1 MSRRFFKE
9 KKSILKQNYYLGID
23 WEDFGLTAF
32 DYGKIK
38 KYNKFHKNEF
48 INEHYYLLGLLKE
61 LRISCTFF
69 INGRAAYLYPN
80 LVKDI
85 NSEGHSISS
94 HGYNHVPRKNLTEKE
109 FLNDSIKS
117 RKLIEDI
124 IQKPVVGYRSPYLS
138 LSRYKY
144 LDGLKILQK
153 AGYKY
158 DSSITLHALEE
169 LSYEKKLS
177 YDFEPPIKIFPLF
190 SLKIY
195 KSHFNFA
202 GGTRWRIL
210 PSFITSKILESNK
223 TISNSSLYLHPYEFG
238 KFVNPYRIIPR
249 DSNIFNSIYVFLRW
263 NLNRN
268 AIEKSLRELSSR
280 ANVNILPINY

>member
-1 MSRRFFKE
+1 
-9 KKSILKQNYYLGID
+9 YYLGID
-23 WEDFGLTAF
+23 WEDFSLTAY

-38 KYNKFHKNEF
+38 KYDKFHKNKF
-48 INEHYYLLGLLKE
+48 IDEHYYLLELLKE
-61 LRISCTFF
+61 LGINCTFF
-69 INGRAAYLYPN
+69 INGRAAHLYPN

-85 NSEGHSISS
+85 NSEGHLISS
-94 HGYNHVPRKNLTEKE
+94 HGYKHIPRKNLTEKE

-158 DSSITLHALEE
+158 DSSITLHTFDE
-169 LSYEKKLS
+169 LSHQNKLRD
-177 YDFEPPIKIFPLF
+177 DFEPPIKIFPLF

-195 KSHFNFA
+195 KSYFNFA

-210 PSFITSKILESNK
+210 PSLITSKILESNK
-223 TISNSSLYLHPYEFG
+223 TIANTSLYLHPYEFG
-238 KFVNPYRIIPR
+238 KFINPYRIIPR
-249 DSNIFNSIYVFLRW
+249 ESNILKSIFVFLRW
-263 NLNRN
+263 NFNRN
-268 AIEKSLRELSSR
+268 AIEKTLRQLSSNP
-280 ANVNILPINY
+280 NVKILPINYFANEKK